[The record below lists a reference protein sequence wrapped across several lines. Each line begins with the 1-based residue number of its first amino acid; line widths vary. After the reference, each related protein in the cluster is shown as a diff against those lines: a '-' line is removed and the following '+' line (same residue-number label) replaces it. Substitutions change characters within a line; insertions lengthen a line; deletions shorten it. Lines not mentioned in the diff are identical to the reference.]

1 MKTESR
7 SRRRGKKAPVY
18 LEEIGDL
25 GIGEALSPGQQRYHE
40 DLFLGRYVKED
51 LIGMFR
57 DAGIIDVLE
66 AKGYNNLLF
75 KLGRD
80 DQFTSRIFVN
90 FDRDSKDT
98 RLIEL
103 VVKEASFRPREVFV
117 KGFEWE
123 SLLILKIEWLALQD
137 IKGEFSEKKPR
148 LPGQIYPGLGL
159 LRNIQDV
166 LYRIAASS
174 HKDAI
179 MDIPEYYH
187 SAFIYSHL
195 YSFYSPVDSGRLK
208 AMIRDLGG
216 YRLADVSFAVSLGC
230 LVNEITGLNESWVP
244 SEQIYPISSSVK
256 AYVESNAYKEIEK
269 ETADAVRYSIDWARY
284 RYRLERGDA
293 DEI

>member
-7 SRRRGKKAPVY
+7 SERRWKKDPVY

-25 GIGEALSPGQQRYHE
+25 GIGEVLSPGQQRYHE
-40 DLFLGRYVKED
+40 DLFLGRYVKDD
-51 LIGMFR
+51 LIDMFR
-57 DAGIIDVLE
+57 DAGIIDALE

-103 VVKEASFRPREVFV
+103 VVKEAVFRPWKVFV

-123 SLLILKIEWLALQD
+123 SLSILKIEWLALQD

-187 SAFIYSHL
+187 SAFIYSQL

-230 LVNEITGLNESWVP
+230 LVNDTGLYESWMP

-256 AYVESNAYKEIEK
+256 VYVESKAYKKIEK
-269 ETADAVRYSIDWARY
+269 DTAEALRYSIDWAKY
-284 RYRLERGDA
+284 RYRIERGDA
-293 DEI
+293 DEL